1 MTVRYGEILRLANKG
16 FSRRSIA
23 LSVPC
28 SRNTVAKVLERAE
41 ELGLSWPLPEGMD
54 EPELSKRLF
63 GQGEKLQQSSRR
75 MPNYEYIRKEL
86 LKNGVNRKLLWTE
99 YLEECRQCGEQPLMY
114 SQFCYY
120 IQQDEQKRRATAHIP
135 RKPGEQIEVDWAGD
149 PAYVT
154 DPDTG
159 EAIEAKVFVGVL
171 TYSQY
176 AYVEAFPDEKT
187 PSWIKAHV
195 HMFEFFGGAA
205 KILVPDNTR
214 TAVNHRGDWYTQELN
229 TTYHELAEHYGT
241 AIIPARVRKP
251 KDKPNVE
258 GNVGHVSTWI
268 IAALRNEQFFSF
280 EELNEAIRSKLE
292 RYNASKFQ
300 KKDGSR
306 LSLFKEEESP
316 LLIPIPSTPY
326 ELAEWKEATVQY
338 NYHVAFDNM
347 FYSVPA
353 EHLGEKVN
361 LRITDNTVEV
371 FAGQNRI
378 ASHSRLYGR
387 KGQYSTEPEHM
398 PAEHRELFEWNG
410 DRFRRW
416 ARDIG
421 ENTFRVVD
429 AMLTSAR
436 VEQQAYRGCMG
447 LLKLAE
453 RYSKAKLEQACTKAL
468 EYTATPSYKAVK
480 NILAAANLPEAGS
493 PSQSTSYKYGI
504 TRGADY
510 YKR

>member
-1 MTVRYGEILRLANKG
+1 MTAKYGEILRLASKG
-16 FSRRSIA
+16 FSRRNIA

-28 SRNTVAKVLERAE
+28 SRNTVAKVLERAK
-41 ELGLSWPLPEGMD
+41 ELNLSWPLPDGMD
-54 EPELSKRLF
+54 ELELSKRLF
-63 GQGEKLQQSSRR
+63 GQENKPQQSCRR

-86 LKNGVNRKLLWTE
+86 LKNGVNKKLLWTE

-135 RKPGEQIEVDWAGD
+135 RRPGEQIEVDWAGD

-159 EAIEAKVFVGVL
+159 EAIEAKIFVGVL

-176 AYVEAFPDEKT
+176 AFVEAFPDEKT
-187 PSWIKAHV
+187 PSWISAHV
-195 HMFEFFGGAA
+195 HMFEYFGGVA
-205 KILVPDNTR
+205 KILVPDNTG

-268 IAALRNEQFFSF
+268 VAALRNEQFFSF
-280 EELNEAIRSKLE
+280 EELNEAIQSKLE
-292 RYNASKFQ
+292 QYNASKFQ

-306 LSLFKEEESP
+306 RSLFKEEEAP
-316 LLIPIPSTPY
+316 LLIALPPTPY

-338 NYHVAFDNM
+338 NYHVAYDNM

-361 LRITDNTVEV
+361 LRITENTVEV
-371 FAGQNRI
+371 FSEQNRI
-378 ASHSRLYGR
+378 ASHCRLHGR
-387 KGQYSTEPEHM
+387 KGQYSTVSEHM
-398 PAEHRELFEWNG
+398 PANHREFFEWNG
-410 DRFRRW
+410 ERFRKW
-416 ARDIG
+416 ARSIG
-421 ENTFRVVD
+421 ENTYRVVD
-429 AMLTSAR
+429 AMLTSAK

-447 LLKLAE
+447 LLKLAQKH
-453 RYSKAKLEQACTKAL
+453 SKSKVDAACAKAL

-480 NILAAANLPEAGS
+480 NILAAAKLPEES
-493 PSQSTSYKYGI
+493 PSAQSTSNKYGI